1 MRAPVYGTF
10 IVVGTIGSGIIGHRA
25 STRNV
30 TRDISRAVGIRVF
43 SFWMSVAVAAWFIPA
58 AAGMWN
64 AERGPQIPLVAIGVV
79 SLGYI
84 LFGIMTNPLL
94 APVGFG
100 IAAAYYLPHFLA
112 GDAALAVSAV
122 ATLAVV
128 GLGAI
133 WLRKSGIQ

>member
-58 AAGMWN
+58 AAGC
-64 AERGPQIPLVAIGVV
+64 GKLKG
-79 SLGYI
+79 
-84 LFGIMTNPLL
+84 
-94 APVGFG
+94 APK
-100 IAAAYYLPHFLA
+100 YP
-112 GDAALAVSAV
+112 S
-122 ATLAVV
+122 
-128 GLGAI
+128 
-133 WLRKSGIQ
+133 